1 MPKCDFCGK
10 EAFVAGWLCQSEAQA
25 GGCKTEAKPRE
36 HEMTDINRQPVLDHG
51 YVLLRNIAGPVR
63 RADAEFDADD
73 TDPANAARFS
83 FDAADK
89 IDRTREQDLKLARY
103 LMEHR
108 HSTPFEMVTVWLEMQ
123 MPIFVARQFVRHRT
137 VSINEVS
144 ARYTKLEPLF
154 YVPDPAVVGVKSETN
169 KQGRTIDGDAREVAD
184 QFASDLRSSNFG
196 AYRKYDYAIA
206 AGIPNELARLFLP
219 LNVYTKW
226 LWKQDLHNLLHF
238 LDLRL
243 DPHAQYEARQYAEAV
258 AALLRR
264 VLPHSMAL
272 FDQRRLARDVER

>member
-1 MPKCDFCGK
+1 MADTPDTR
-10 EAFVAGWLCQSEAQA
+10 VA
-25 GGCKTEAKPRE
+25 
-36 HEMTDINRQPVLDHG
+36 VLDHG

-63 RADAEFDADD
+63 RADEPFDADD

-89 IDRTREQDLKLARY
+89 IDRPRDLDLKLADY
-103 LMEHR
+103 LMRNR

-154 YVPDPAVVGVKSETN
+154 YVPDPAVVGVKSESN
-169 KQGRTIDGDAREVAD
+169 KQGRTITGATLKGAERFTKYLKHHGND
-184 QFASDLRSSNFG
+184 
-196 AYRKYDYAIA
+196 AYREYEMALDY
-206 AGIPNELARLFLP
+206 GIPNELARLFLP
-219 LNVYTKW
+219 LNIYTKW
-226 LWKQDLHNLLHF
+226 LWKQDLHNLMHF
-238 LDLRL
+238 MALRL
-243 DPHAQYEARQYAEAV
+243 DSHAQYEARQYAEAV
-258 AALLRR
+258 ATLLRR

-272 FDQRRLARDVER
+272 FDQYRGDR